1 MNINVTYISE
11 PANPFE
17 VRRPIELAFDMGARP
32 LKLNLTIEEAYQLR
46 YALDGALS
54 VAMDRESSGW
64 NLTPFETVR

>member
-1 MNINVTYISE
+1 MNISATHIAN

-17 VRRPIELAFDMGARP
+17 VRRPIALGFDT

-54 VAMDRESSGW
+54 LAMDTSA
-64 NLTPFETVR
+64 NYDLTPFERVR